1 MTVEMSKTMTEL
13 KEGNA
18 VIRVIG
24 TGGGG
29 NNAVKRMKEEGLAG
43 VKLIAVNTDR
53 QALKSTEEF
62 VDETISIGEKLT
74 RGLGAG
80 ADPEVG
86 KKAAQ
91 ESSEQIEAALEGSDM
106 VFVTAGMGG
115 GTGSGSAAVI
125 AEIAKKKGILT
136 VGVVTK
142 PFGFEGKVR
151 MRNAEAA
158 IKELKTKVDTLI
170 IIPNNRLLQVVNEN
184 VSMVDSF
191 KMADDVL
198 LQAIQ
203 SISDLIIFPG
213 LINLDFADIT
223 SVMKEQGLAHI
234 GIGRAQG
241 ENKVVNAAKQAISSA
256 LLESSIDGAKGVL
269 INITGGPKLG
279 LLEVNEASTL
289 MGDACHEDANIIF
302 GATIKENLNEDEVQ
316 ITVVAT
322 GFSEEETE
330 KRITSQEDKKVVK
343 VEEPVVAVTNT
354 QQPEVEVSSQFT
366 QRESQPQVFAEE
378 SDIDSEIPTLFKR
391 RR

>member
-1 MTVEMSKTMTEL
+1 MTVEMSKTMTDL

-43 VKLIAVNTDR
+43 VKLIAINTDK

-62 VDETISIGEKLT
+62 VDETIVIGEKLT

-91 ESSEQIEAALEGSDM
+91 ESAEQIEAVLEGTDM

-158 IKELKTKVDTLI
+158 IKELQTKVDTLI
-170 IIPNNRLLQVVNEN
+170 IIPNNRLLQVVNEDA
-184 VSMVDSF
+184 SIVDSF

-234 GIGRAQG
+234 GIGKAKG
-241 ENKVVNAAKQAISSA
+241 ENKVINAAKQAISSA

-269 INITGGPKLG
+269 INVTGGPKLG
-279 LLEVNEASTL
+279 LIEVNEASTL

-302 GATIKENLNEDEVQ
+302 GATIKDNIDEDEVQ

-322 GFSEEETE
+322 GFSEEEAE
-330 KRITSQEDKKVVK
+330 RRITSKEERKVVK
-343 VEEPVVAVTNT
+343 QEEPMVKAPIT
-354 QQPEVEVSSQFT
+354 QQVETPVAQTVTREVQ
-366 QRESQPQVFAEE
+366 SQPIFEQPAM
-378 SDIDSEIPTLFKR
+378 DCEIPSAFKR

>member
-1 MTVEMSKTMTEL
+1 MTVEMSKTMTDL

-43 VKLIAVNTDR
+43 VKLIAINTDK

-62 VDETISIGEKLT
+62 VDETIVIGEKLT

-91 ESSEQIEAALEGSDM
+91 ESAEQIEAVLEGTDM

-158 IKELKTKVDTLI
+158 IKELQTKVDTLI
-170 IIPNNRLLQVVNEN
+170 IIPNNRLLQVVNEDA
-184 VSMVDSF
+184 SIVDSF

-234 GIGRAQG
+234 GIGKAKG
-241 ENKVVNAAKQAISSA
+241 ENKVINAAKQAISSA

-269 INITGGPKLG
+269 INVTGGPKLG
-279 LLEVNEASTL
+279 LIEVNEASTL

-302 GATIKENLNEDEVQ
+302 GATIKDNIDEDEVQ

-322 GFSEEETE
+322 GFSEEEAE
-330 KRITSQEDKKVVK
+330 RRITSKEERKVVK
-343 VEEPVVAVTNT
+343 QEEPMVKAPIT
-354 QQPEVEVSSQFT
+354 QQVETPVAQAITREVQ
-366 QRESQPQVFAEE
+366 SQPIFEQPAM
-378 SDIDSEIPTLFKR
+378 DCEIPSAFKR